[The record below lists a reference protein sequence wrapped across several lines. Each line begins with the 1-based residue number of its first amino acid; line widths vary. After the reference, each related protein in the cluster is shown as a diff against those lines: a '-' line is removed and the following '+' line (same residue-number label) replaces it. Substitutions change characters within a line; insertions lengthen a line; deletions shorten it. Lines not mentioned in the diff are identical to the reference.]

1 MRIITKALLA
11 VVALAALAP
20 LLAAQG
26 PPPEQEGPPGNS
38 PWNRHRDPRFAGAAY
53 SWFDGGMG
61 LRPGMRGRERFGLAG
76 LVSNP
81 RVRER
86 LGITPEQ
93 ASKIRQEEMG
103 FRKAQI
109 RNRADLEMER
119 LELAELLAADRPDRA
134 AIDKKLRAISDTQL
148 AVAKSRIDHRLAMRE
163 ALTPEQRDK
172 LMQMFSE
179 FRGRGGERGFGPS
192 GPGGSGG
199 AGPHGP
205 RPQSP
210 PPAEEP
216 DN

>member
-1 MRIITKALLA
+1 MRIITKALLS
-11 VVALAALAP
+11 VLALTAIAP

-26 PPPEQEGPPGNS
+26 PPPEREEPSGDSRWSRQMGPE
-38 PWNRHRDPRFAGAAY
+38 FARPAY

-61 LRPGMRGRERFGLAG
+61 PRPWMGGHAHHGLAK

-86 LGITPEQ
+86 LGITPEL

-109 RNRADLEMER
+109 RNRADLEVER
-119 LELAELLAADRPDRA
+119 LELAELLAADHPDRT
-134 AIDKKLRAISDTQL
+134 AIDKKLRKVSDIQL
-148 AVAKSRIDHRLAMRE
+148 AVEKSRIDRRLALRE
-163 ALTPEQRDK
+163 ALTTEQRDK
-172 LMQMFSE
+172 LKQMFSE
-179 FRGRGGERGFGPS
+179 FRGHRGSGRF

-199 AGPHGP
+199 AGPRGP
-205 RPQSP
+205 RPQGP
-210 PPAEEP
+210 PPAEKP